1 VGDVSKE
8 KKRGAPNA
16 NISMPISIL
25 VMKCVGIEKTVKMIE
40 IMVYGFGHIVD
51 TVVIALPQK
60 EKRNKIQNHM
70 LQLRRRIMEE
80 KLRTLKVRIPL
91 GINSDYRYISK
102 DFIEKALK
110 NSKHVPLIDYRKEA
124 TGIPI
129 GVAMKDLEFD
139 NDANL
144 LVGEFFIWGRGMDKP
159 YFNFDNSKYDIEL
172 SVVKSHKAEGRVILD
187 EVRVICVT
195 IERRANE

>member
-1 VGDVSKE
+1 MGNVSKE
-8 KKRGAPNA
+8 KKRGVPNA

-51 TVVIALPQK
+51 IVVIALHQK

-80 KLRTLKVRIPL
+80 KLRSLKVRIPL

-110 NSKHVPLIDYRKEA
+110 NSKHAPLIDYRKEA

-139 NDANL
+139 DDANL
-144 LVGEFFIWGRGMDKP
+144 LVGEFFIWDKSMSK
-159 YFNFDNSKYDIEL
+159 DDLKYDIEL
-172 SVVKSHKAEGRVILD
+172 SVVKSHEEEGRVILD
-187 EVRVICVT
+187 EVRVICV
-195 IERRANE
+195 AVLND

>member
-1 VGDVSKE
+1 VGNVSKE
-8 KKRGAPNA
+8 KKRGVPNA

-51 TVVIALPQK
+51 IVVIALHQK

-80 KLRTLKVRIPL
+80 KLRSLKVRIPL

-110 NSKHVPLIDYRKEA
+110 NSKHAPLIDYRKEA

-139 NDANL
+139 DDANL
-144 LVGEFFIWGRGMDKP
+144 LVGEFFIWDKSMSK
-159 YFNFDNSKYDIEL
+159 DDLKYDIEL
-172 SVVKSHKAEGRVILD
+172 SVVKSHEEEGRVILD
-187 EVRVICVT
+187 EVRVICV
-195 IERRANE
+195 AVLND